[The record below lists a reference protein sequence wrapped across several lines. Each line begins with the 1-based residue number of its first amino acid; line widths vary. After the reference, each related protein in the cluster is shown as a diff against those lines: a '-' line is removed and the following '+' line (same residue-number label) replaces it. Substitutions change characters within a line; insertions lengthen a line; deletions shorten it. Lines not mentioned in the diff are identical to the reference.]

1 MFCDLNQYRAQIGL
15 YYSSHTHGISKK
27 VKEIQNKCFSSSNS
41 FFYFFVYINILFY
54 IVYAGVTVFKII
66 KNYLILKLSNVCHL
80 YIFIACLL
88 MLCGDIEVNPGP
100 RKDQNLSIC
109 HWNLNSISAHNFAK
123 LSSLQA
129 FNSIHKFDVI
139 FIFENFLDLSFATD

>member
-1 MFCDLNQYRAQIGL
+1 MFCDLNQYLAQIGL

-66 KNYLILKLSNVCHL
+66 KNYLILKLSNVCYL

-100 RKDQNLSIC
+100 RKDQNLSFC
-109 HWNLNSISAHNFAK
+109 LWNCKITTTLIFLLCMLLFLFFNFTLFQKAN
-123 LSSLQA
+123 L
-129 FNSIHKFDVI
+129 
-139 FIFENFLDLSFATD
+139 